1 VASSQINDA
10 KPTHTEAR
18 AVFHENAFVIRTAM
32 QDSLAHAVNRGRFNS
47 LIGSRG
53 YDSRD
58 STHALPLYAYL
69 ATCFFPDSSCFAR
82 RISNR
87 VPQRVKPQQLPHVT
101 R

>member
-1 VASSQINDA
+1 MLSRRIPKPALSFTKMPSSSGPRCRIAWHMRCNC
-10 KPTHTEAR
+10 
-18 AVFHENAFVIRTAM
+18 
-32 QDSLAHAVNRGRFNS
+32 GRFNS

-53 YDSRD
+53 YDSRHF
-58 STHALPLYAYL
+58 TAYALPLYAYL